1 MIGPRLGWRGQDSLL
16 TPGSMPRLRP
26 LRKRTLT
33 YTRVRRIK
41 RRPRTAQ
48 RSEVR
53 HPEIVIFDRGNE
65 LPRATLV
72 AHTAMGRLR
81 AWLFER
87 WRWLSPR
94 AVPVVVAAIGMIFM
108 LISADYLAH
117 FHGDPSVHYSIRIVG
132 P

>member
-1 MIGPRLGWRGQDSLL
+1 
-16 TPGSMPRLRP
+16 MPRFMRP
-26 LRKRTLT
+26 LRKRTWT
-33 YTRVRRIK
+33 YTRTRRMR
-41 RRPRTAQ
+41 RRPSAARTG
-48 RSEVR
+48 EVR

-72 AHTAMGRLR
+72 ATTAMGRLR

-94 AVPVVVAAIGMIFM
+94 AVPVMVAAVGMILV

-117 FHGDPSVHYSIRIVG
+117 FHGDPGAHYSLRIVG